1 MYLFYFNDFNS
12 KIQQKKGDDLRIL
25 NLSNLNY
32 EFRKKTGV
40 FYQINKMYCF

>member
-1 MYLFYFNDFNS
+1 MYLFCFDDFNS
-12 KIQQKKGDDLRIL
+12 KIQQKRCNDLRIL

-40 FYQINKMYCF
+40 FYQINKLYCF